1 MILQEPLQFLEEIY
15 RSLTFRQE
23 QLNLLFK
30 RRVDSYKDIEEGAH
44 KREEHYQ
51 IEIKELQA
59 ICENLKNKNESLL
72 SDISEK
78 DKSLNELQQA
88 YLEKSK
94 QKESIENMYTTLR
107 SQISQ
112 SSSQPP
118 SPSLLLQQQ
127 QSTYPTPVGSNY
139 GRNGIIPLRNNYGMN
154 RSYSKVAPTPSRSFE
169 MENGNY
175 NNGGRKFLRVF
186 IMNYYN

>member
-1 MILQEPLQFLEEIY
+1 M
-15 RSLTFRQE
+15 TFRQE

-30 RRVDSYKDIEEGAH
+30 RKVESYKDIEEGAH

-78 DKSLNELQQA
+78 EKSLNELQQA

-118 SPSLLLQQQ
+118 LQSPLQLPT
-127 QSTYPTPVGSNY
+127 SYPTQVGGSY
-139 GRNGIIPLRNNYGMN
+139 GRNGIIPLRNNNNNFSMN
-154 RSYSKVAPTPSRSFE
+154 RSYSKVASTPSRSFE
-169 MENGNY
+169 MDNSNY
-175 NNGGRKFLRVF
+175 NNGGRKFLRVLIF
-186 IMNYYN
+186 LSYFN